1 MTLEQISY
9 LAEIIGVILVVASL
23 IYVGQQLR
31 QNTEMMR
38 AESRNMIQHGHQ
50 QEILALMNN
59 PDVWRAFSGES
70 LDDESI
76 RLNQWLV
83 AALRSRE
90 HEWFQYQNGALDK
103 LAWETFSKS
112 IPLILASE
120 RAQDWW
126 NAARPIFD
134 DGFAVIVDE
143 LIGDA
148 MMSAVH
154 EKLASAIKGEGGA
167 VKS

>member
-9 LAEIIGVILVVASL
+9 LAEIFGVILVVASL
-23 IYVGQQLR
+23 LYVGQQLR

-50 QEILALMNN
+50 QEILALMHN
-59 PDVWRAFSGES
+59 PDVWRAFTGEE
-70 LDDESI
+70 LDDEGI
-76 RLNQWLV
+76 RLNQWLI

-90 HEWFQYQNGALDK
+90 HEWFQFQRGALDK
-103 LAWETFSKS
+103 RAWEAFSKA

-120 RAQDWW
+120 RARAWW

-134 DGFAVIVDE
+134 DGFAARVDDLFGE
-143 LIGDA
+143 A
-148 MMSAVH
+148 VMSTVH
-154 EKLASAIKGEGGA
+154 ENLVSAIKDGGA
-167 VKS
+167 AISS